1 MVEERWRTLIFSLR
15 FHLKDILSLGQ
26 ENPRLLIFIARRP
39 TNSLD
44 RFFRVNER
52 AIKGR

>member
-1 MVEERWRTLIFSLR
+1 MLEERWRTLIFSLR
-15 FHLKDILSLGQ
+15 FHLKDVSSLGQ
-26 ENPRLLIFIARRP
+26 ENPRLLIFVARKP
-39 TNSLD
+39 TKSLD